1 MDFGKWDKELD
12 RLEQRKS
19 EYTWDELEELITDSL
34 QEEQISMEEFEILM
48 RRLMD
53 LDCEL

>member
-1 MDFGKWDKELD
+1 MDFDQWDRELD

-34 QEEQISMEEFEILM
+34 EEEQISMEEFETLM

-53 LDCEL
+53 LDCE

>member
-19 EYTWDELEELITDSL
+19 QYTWDELEELITDSL